1 MSSLLTWRELLP
13 CLRKRLCFGRQD
25 AEAQWFVESVCRD
38 FPRLHRMSQ
47 LDEGRLYTDQLKTLA
62 MRREPLRV
70 IDAFPFFNEIEM
82 LRVRLEELSPVVDKF
97 ILVESEMT
105 HSGKP
110 KELIFEQN
118 REAFEPWLDKII
130 HVVME
135 KLPDSKDHWVRER
148 SQRDGIH
155 EGLEQAGAYGE
166 DLLLVSDTD
175 EIPRRSTV
183 RGMSWC
189 TGISTPAQ
197 LRSTFYYYSLQHRWS
212 FWVDDELETFQWKQ
226 PRAALVEQ
234 LAYPRLTVNHLR
246 YDPGVRNM
254 EEINNAAW
262 HLSFFGGE
270 DRIRT
275 KLEAYAHQEVS

>member
-1 MSSLLTWRELLP
+1 
-13 CLRKRLCFGRQD
+13 
-25 AEAQWFVESVCRD
+25 
-38 FPRLHRMSQ
+38 
-47 LDEGRLYTDQLKTLA
+47 
-62 MRREPLRV
+62 
-70 IDAFPFFNEIEM
+70 
-82 LRVRLEELSPVVDKF
+82 
-97 ILVESEMT
+97 
-105 HSGKP
+105 
-110 KELIFEQN
+110 
-118 REAFEPWLDKII
+118 
-130 HVVME
+130 ME

-189 TGISTPAQ
+189 SGISTPAQ

-212 FWVDDELETFQWKQ
+212 FWVDDVLETFQWKQ
-226 PRAALVEQ
+226 PRAALVQQ

-270 DRIRT
+270 ERIRT
-275 KLEAYAHQEVS
+275 KLEAYAHQEVRRLAVCVYVCVCARVCV